1 MFVALVDITNKI
13 NLLALVLYLVLRKE
27 RSGSF
32 NALPCC
38 SDWTST
44 DAWGERGLLI
54 TIKKKYEYYLYDNI
68 TIDIKIEG
76 VF

>member
-44 DAWGERGLLI
+44 VAWG
-54 TIKKKYEYYLYDNI
+54 
-68 TIDIKIEG
+68 
-76 VF
+76 